1 MHIQVTNFNL
11 KGMRVEEYER
21 TCDQLAN
28 SFANIEGLFKKYWLK
43 NSSDNLYGGIYVWA
57 DKSYM
62 EAFSKTEL
70 FKTVADHPS
79 LENITSTDFGVIEHP
94 TRVTRGLIIE
104 DYLES
109 KSN

>member
-1 MHIQVTNFNL
+1 MQIQIINFNL
-11 KGMRVEEYER
+11 KGMRLEEYER
-21 TCDQLAN
+21 TCEHLAN
-28 SFANIEGLFKKYWLK
+28 SFAKVDGLVKKYWLK
-43 NSSDNLYGGIYVWA
+43 NIAENLYGGVYIWA

-62 EAFSKTEL
+62 EAFSGTEL
-70 FKTVADHPS
+70 FQTIAKHRS
-79 LENITSTDFGVIEHP
+79 LENIRSTDFGVIEHP